1 MTANEKYDRMG
12 EVAFDPSYQEDYISQ
27 VELRRKEYCNRV
39 EIDKQM
45 IDNLKR
51 RGEFEIIDDMYDH
64 ARETMAC
71 EMKVAI
77 YGKDHP
83 KKHIVRYP
91 ADWWEA
97 LKERFAPSWFLD
109 KCPVKFTE
117 ITASLEELYPDLDIA
132 LPDKSPVLKFR
143 VLKNPDYPIW

>member
-1 MTANEKYDRMG
+1 MNQNEYEKML
-12 EVAFDPSYQEDYISQ
+12 DPSFIRQDISEVTLNRQEYRS
-27 VELRRKEYCNRV
+27 RV
-39 EIDKQM
+39 EIDKRM
-45 IDNLKR
+45 INDLKR

-83 KKHIVRYP
+83 KKHVVRYP
-91 ADWWEA
+91 TDWWES

-109 KCPVKFTE
+109 KYPVKFME
-117 ITASLEELYPDLDIA
+117 VTASLEELYPDLDIA
-132 LPDKSPVLKFR
+132 LPDKSPVLKFMI
-143 VLKNPDYPIW
+143 LKNPDYPIW